1 MLEAL
6 GLDAIAEQVYQ
17 ALLVD
22 PDTGVKAL
30 GETLALPES
39 QVREALDRLL
49 DLDLLRP
56 SCDAPE
62 RLRPVSPQVGLEAIV
77 ARQERALAEQQLRL
91 AVSRLA
97 AAKAITEFGRY
108 HRGTVSASIETLLGA
123 DAVRDRLEVLLK
135 GSREECL
142 VVLPGRSREQMELT
156 ASEVLERRL
165 PPDGVGV
172 RLLVQESVRR
182 NRTVRRYVQRLIRPQ
197 DEMRTAVV
205 SPPWMLVVDWETAL
219 VPIDPAA
226 VVGALCVR
234 ERGIVGTLAAVF
246 EAAWATATPLDVP
259 RPACD
264 AALTASD
271 TGLLN
276 LLATGIT
283 DEAAAKRLGVS
294 LRTVRRQ
301 MSALMERL
309 GASSRFEAGFKV
321 AQHGWI

>member
-1 MLEAL
+1 MLETL
-6 GLDAIAEQVYQ
+6 GLDTVAEQVYQ

-22 PDTGVKAL
+22 ADIGVRAL
-30 GETLALPES
+30 GERLALPEI

-49 DLDLLRP
+49 DLDLLRQ
-56 SCDAPE
+56 SHEAPG

-77 ARQERALAEQQLRL
+77 ARQERELAEQQLRL
-91 AVSRLA
+91 AISRSA
-97 AAKAITEFGRY
+97 AAKAITELGRY
-108 HRGTVSASIETLLGA
+108 HHGALSANVETLVGA
-123 DAVRDRLEVLLK
+123 DAVHERLEVLLK

-142 VVLPGRSREQMELT
+142 VVLPGRSHEQMELT
-156 ASEVLERRL
+156 GSEVLERQL
-165 PPDGVGV
+165 PSDGVRV

-182 NRTVRRYVQRLIRPQ
+182 NRAVRRYVQRLVRPQ
-197 DEMRTAVV
+197 DEARTAVV
-205 SPPWMLVVDWETAL
+205 SPPWLLVIDWETAL
-219 VPIDPAA
+219 VPIDPAT

-246 EAAWATATPLDVP
+246 EAAWATAAPLDVS

-264 AALTASD
+264 AEPTASD

-309 GASSRFEAGFKV
+309 GASSRFEAGFKA
-321 AQHGWI
+321 AQRGWI